1 VFNNVKIFDNNI
13 GIATSNDIDPKE
25 YNTLNNSQI
34 FNNSSHGLSLY
45 RTKNF
50 TINNTHVY
58 NNGENGIYFAGNN
71 NSGGI
76 LNDVFSYNNRD
87 V

>member
-13 GIATSNDIDPKE
+13 GIATPNDDGDPYSKD
-25 YNTLNNSQI
+25 YITLNNSQI
-34 FNNSSHGLSLY
+34 FNNSSHGLSIY

-58 NNGENGIYFAGNN
+58 NNGENGIRFAGSNN
-71 NSGGI
+71 GE
-76 LNDVFSYNNRD
+76 
-87 V
+87 